1 RHGIG
6 PIMCCRR
13 MAPDTFPGFP
23 GRLSKPRSRA
33 MRKLSRRPFGC
44 GRTPCRRPL
53 LERPMSSLLFSPLE
67 LRGVTLRNRIVLAP
81 MLTYQARNGFV
92 NDWHVIHYGKYAIG
106 GAGLVFVESTK
117 VDPRGCTTPNDL
129 GLWKD

>member
-1 RHGIG
+1 
-6 PIMCCRR
+6 
-13 MAPDTFPGFP
+13 
-23 GRLSKPRSRA
+23 
-33 MRKLSRRPFGC
+33 
-44 GRTPCRRPL
+44 
-53 LERPMSSLLFSPLE
+53 
-67 LRGVTLRNRIVLAP
+67 LRNRIVLAP

-129 GLWKD
+129 GLWKDEFIAPMQRITSFLKAHGAVAGIQLGHSGRKARNARPWEGRGPLA